1 MDLKLF
7 FAFFFALI
15 VLFSGNA
22 LAQVQKDSTDLV
34 LSDGSRI
41 EVYYSNALAQTIR
54 LNQSNLI
61 GYSNELIDLGNGR
74 TKWNLKF
81 DRSAVQFLDELN
93 VDISGAK
100 QLNGNKVVT
109 ENFTIDFSDAIRQG
123 YGVRLG
129 RNGTTATITFSG
141 IAAFGNVITIDPT
154 IIDTSRQPLINYG
167 NVLARDSTGNIWTV
181 YSEVVTSSN
190 RDIFIGKST
199 NGGVNFSTFNLTNTS
214 DFNEALPHIDINS
227 TDGLVI
233 SYDKYFTNT
242 NNRQTF
248 ITTCSAGGCDAAAEF
263 IADINVSQCLIA
275 QLCGNNSLTVDQ
287 NNTAHITYGKEIP
300 AGSNL
305 VYRSNA
311 GYTGLVVNWSA
322 DQNTI
327 TSAILGSGSILFNN
341 GASGAPDGTGVIV
354 SKNGSGRRLAWV
366 SANASQFWVSYYN
379 GTAWQGG
386 LLLASGTIDTPPSC
400 YAGYDKNFFCSY
412 AQDSGSGSLNE
423 QLHFRQAN
431 QDNNGSAI
439 GNWST
444 DTNISTNGL
453 NLQLSS
459 IIQTFDLNTY
469 IVGSQVPT
477 NAPADTNIYLFTRLP
492 NGTFTTSTIADQN
505 RFFNDG
511 NFLFNPLFRDK
522 DYNGSTVRF
531 PTSVFTGTQRYRL
544 DYIFSTSNANT
555 GNPHTFV
562 FDSNALNLTDINGIV
577 ATFTSSIP
585 SPLMLDTELG
595 ITNRRVDFNSTS
607 VLSGIIDVNYRWFV
621 NSTNVSTDQNYS
633 RDFNGANADY
643 NISLVVQGRSAT
655 QTFTSQADL
664 NYLVRNLAQGID
676 INFVFNPTSAL
687 ADVNFTA
694 TTSSGTINYVVWG
707 FPNDQNQTGNPVNKQ
722 YRSGDLRVVCAVVN
736 TTGDINKVYCE
747 GFYNTFV
754 LVKRPINIST
764 AAIATPYS
772 VTVNS
777 IPTQTYNN
785 ISVDQNFWFFYQNP
799 DSNTYNLVVDANVSY
814 YVSTYLIH
822 IKATDFNQTIQPYV
836 VPVTTGIQVTFTSKD
851 GTTNNIVPNIFLFF
865 SRNIIGTGNVL
876 VASGQTDTTGRITLP
891 FIPNVD
897 HNFTIRYPVGAI
909 ILIGTYNPVS
919 SDATNG
925 VNVFIPTSILGDVN
939 STGFL
944 DVNFFQ
950 NLQVPVKANNTVDL
964 NQEVTATHPIST
976 ITITVDHNG
985 AVLFNQ
991 TYSGVATGG
1000 DFNQNVNVS
1009 GLNRNVPLTI
1019 TYDINFTDGS
1029 SAQIK
1034 KSIQI
1039 KASGNIID
1047 DFANSRSDL
1056 GDLGG
1061 TMLLS
1066 VFLIAIILGGIH
1078 WSLPS
1083 IDNSITFLLASMIFL
1098 FLTLVGWVD
1107 GTSWIIGSLAGG
1119 AMWYW
1124 GRVEK

>member
-1 MDLKLF
+1 MNRVF
-7 FAFFFALI
+7 FPLLLLSL
-15 VLFSGNA
+15 VLFSHLA
-22 LAQVQKDSTDLV
+22 FAQVRGESTDLV
-34 LSDGSRI
+34 LPDGARI

-81 DRSAVQFLDELN
+81 DRSAVQFLDELK

-400 YAGYDKNFFCSY
+400 YAGYDKNFFCAY

-562 FDSNALNLTDINGIV
+562 FDSNALNLSDINGIIAV
-577 ATFTSSIP
+577 ITPSIA
-585 SPLMLDTELG
+585 SPLTLDTDAG
-595 ITNRRVDFNSTS
+595 INNRRVDFNSTS
-607 VLSGIIDVNYRWFV
+607 SLIGIIDVNYRWFV

-643 NISLVVQGRSAT
+643 NVSFVVQGRSPT

-664 NYLVRNLAQGID
+664 NYLVRNAPQGLD
-676 INFVFNPTSAL
+676 ITFAVNAFNKN
-687 ADVNFTA
+687 ADVNFTL
-694 TTSSGTINYVVWG
+694 TSTNTFNYVVWG
-707 FPNDQNQTGNPVNKQ
+707 GTDFDFNRAGTTIRFDYNASGVKQ
-722 YRSGDLRVVCAVVN
+722 VCAVVN
-736 TTGDINKVYCE
+736 GAGDINKLRCE
-747 GFYNTFV
+747 NFIASRV
-754 LVKRPINIST
+754 LVKRPLDEGTSAVLTPFAVST
-764 AAIATPYS
+764 NDSAQ
-772 VTVNS
+772 
-777 IPTQTYNN
+777 QTYTAQTIDFNVFVFN
-785 ISVDQNFWFFYQNP
+785 AQGFDQNVLFTIDYNTSYYSGVYLIQTNATTTFHTLQPLLSRIAISVNAVFHVIDVITQQTLPNIIITAKKGEVLIGSTITDSTGTGTITLVVGDTYDLNITTLDGTILLTSTLRPIDLEYFIYVFLEEITTSPTTPQSIGVVFEPSTGQVFQQADGTIDLNQTISATNTIITSIRILIDQNGTTRYDQNFSSAGLRSQDLNAATWDLNYQVNVTVTIISGMGTTVKTQSYLINP
-799 DSNTYNLVVDANVSY
+799 FSSVPDFLTIINNFGVLLGAIGRLIFVVLSALVVVGGF
-814 YVSTYLIH
+814 VGL
-822 IKATDFNQTIQPYV
+822 
-836 VPVTTGIQVTFTSKD
+836 SK
-851 GTTNNIVPNIFLFF
+851 NKH
-865 SRNIIGTGNVL
+865 VL
-876 VASGQTDTTGRITLP
+876 VAIVLIWIGMFTAIGLNPNYVTWVPLP
-891 FIPNVD
+891 
-897 HNFTIRYPVGAI
+897 
-909 ILIGTYNPVS
+909 
-919 SDATNG
+919 
-925 VNVFIPTSILGDVN
+925 VFFFALLG
-939 STGFL
+939 
-944 DVNFFQ
+944 
-950 NLQVPVKANNTVDL
+950 
-964 NQEVTATHPIST
+964 
-976 ITITVDHNG
+976 
-985 AVLFNQ
+985 
-991 TYSGVATGG
+991 GVA
-1000 DFNQNVNVS
+1000 FY
-1009 GLNRNVPLTI
+1009 LN
-1019 TYDINFTDGS
+1019 
-1029 SAQIK
+1029 K
-1034 KSIQI
+1034 
-1039 KASGNIID
+1039 
-1047 DFANSRSDL
+1047 
-1056 GDLGG
+1056 
-1061 TMLLS
+1061 
-1066 VFLIAIILGGIH
+1066 
-1078 WSLPS
+1078 
-1083 IDNSITFLLASMIFL
+1083 
-1098 FLTLVGWVD
+1098 
-1107 GTSWIIGSLAGG
+1107 
-1119 AMWYW
+1119 
-1124 GRVEK
+1124 